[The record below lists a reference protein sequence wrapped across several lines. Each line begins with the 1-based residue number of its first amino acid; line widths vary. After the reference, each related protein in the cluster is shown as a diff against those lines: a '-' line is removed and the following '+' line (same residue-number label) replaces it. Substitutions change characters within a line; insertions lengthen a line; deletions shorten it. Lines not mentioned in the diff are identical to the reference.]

1 MTGLTL
7 YIDNNNVVELQ
18 ALANSVTEVVDEGA
32 SVSVTIKTRSG
43 SVVAGQNWPLA
54 MPHVAGGK
62 YRGTL
67 EPDLSLSAGRDY
79 VAHIDVVGSG
89 GEVGHWAVPITALV
103 RKQ

>member
-1 MTGLTL
+1 MAFGIYLL
-7 YIDNNNVVELQ
+7 NHSCVELVGLKNN
-18 ALANSVTEVVDEGA
+18 ATEVVDEGA

-54 MPHVAGGK
+54 MPHVADGK

-67 EPDLSLSAGRDY
+67 EPNLSLSPGRDY